1 MSEIDLDNLT
11 IVIRKSTLENHRRA
25 KIFVKKEKAK
35 IEITEKEK
43 WCEQEDM
50 VCIMN
55 HEFLHWIICILTHT
69 KGKQY
74 DEFLEEYGLYYHEI
88 LMEMM
93 L

>member
-11 IVIRKSTLENHRRA
+11 IIIRKSTPKNHRRA

-43 WCEQEDM
+43 WFCLVDM
-50 VCIMN
+50 TCVMN
-55 HEFLHWIICILTHT
+55 HEFLHWVICILTHT
-69 KGKQY
+69 NAKQY
-74 DEFLEEYGLYYHEI
+74 DEFLEEYGLYSHEI
-88 LMEMM
+88 LLETM